1 MVDFKTL
8 ALIASLGATLA
19 GCYVVPINQAPP
31 AQSSAPAAA
40 PAPVYAAVPA
50 PLPVLTARMYPTN
63 DTAAAIG
70 RLSGTISR
78 PERGH
83 GVFAL
88 TAMNET
94 YSGEATRAQGTSTGT
109 ANAAGSRGGYIKCNY
124 AMTSSTMGTG
134 TCTFSSGARFDMHI
148 TE

>member
-1 MVDFKTL
+1 MLDFKTL
-8 ALIASLGATLA
+8 ALTVSLGAALA

-31 AQSSAPAAA
+31 AQSSAPA
-40 PAPVYAAVPA
+40 PVYAAVPA
-50 PLPVLTARMYPTN
+50 QLPVLTARMYPTN

-94 YSGEATRAQGTSTGT
+94 YTGEATRAQGTSTGT